1 MEAQFTAILRRPEP
15 TNRVLL
21 TDLHLLFSAGYAV
34 PALTDTKTEL
44 EAAHEEV
51 PETEQDR
58 LISQAKA
65 GLLSLHF
72 KTFGSEF
79 EATDEG
85 RDHQESEEDGKS
97 KDRNGCEGARGL
109 R

>member
-1 MEAQFTAILRRPEP
+1 M
-15 TNRVLL
+15 
-21 TDLHLLFSAGYAV
+21 
-34 PALTDTKTEL
+34 DTRTQL
-44 EAAHEEV
+44 QAADKEV

-79 EATDEG
+79 EATDGG
-85 RDHQESEEDGKS
+85 RDDQEGEEDGKS
-97 KDRNGCEGARGL
+97 KDRNGCEGAREL